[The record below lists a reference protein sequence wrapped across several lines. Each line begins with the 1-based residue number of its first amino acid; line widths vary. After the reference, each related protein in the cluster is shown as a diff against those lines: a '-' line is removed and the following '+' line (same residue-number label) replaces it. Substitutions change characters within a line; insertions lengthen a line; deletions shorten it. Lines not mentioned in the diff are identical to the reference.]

1 MTITDTAVRPVRPAD
16 PAGTAGRALFHDAVG
31 RVLLAGEDEDTT
43 PEPHI
48 FRGID

>member
-1 MTITDTAVRPVRPAD
+1 MTITDTAVRPAD
-16 PAGTAGRALFHDAVG
+16 TADRVLFHDAVG